1 MGVSKGTSPERKRM
15 IEVEVK
21 LQIDNIE
28 RMMEKLQMQG
38 FVQKSVIFESD
49 TYFTHPHH
57 DFWQSDEAL
66 RLRSCEN
73 IETKEK
79 SAVITYKG
87 AKMDDVSTTRPEYET
102 AVEDVE
108 VLYRIL
114 IAADFLPVMPVKKKR
129 ISFKK
134 EDMTVCLDE
143 VESLGTFMEVEILVE
158 ASEAGAC
165 YDPALERIEQFLQN
179 LGYSMKDT
187 TRRSY
192 LSMLMED

>member
-1 MGVSKGTSPERKRM
+1 
-15 IEVEVK
+15 
-21 LQIDNIE
+21 
-28 RMMEKLQMQG
+28 
-38 FVQKSVIFESD
+38 
-49 TYFTHPHH
+49 
-57 DFWQSDEAL
+57 
-66 RLRSCEN
+66 
-73 IETKEK
+73 
-79 SAVITYKG
+79 
-87 AKMDDVSTTRPEYET
+87 MDDVSTTRPEYET
-102 AVEDVE
+102 AVEDAE

-143 VESLGTFMEVEILVE
+143 VERLGTFMEVEILVE

>member
-1 MGVSKGTSPERKRM
+1 M

-28 RMMEKLQMQG
+28 QMMETLQMQG
-38 FVQKSVIFESD
+38 FVQESVFFESD

-57 DFWQSDEAL
+57 DFWESDEAL

-102 AVEDVE
+102 AVGDAE

-158 ASEAGAC
+158 ASEADPC
-165 YDPALERIEQFLQN
+165 YDPALKRIEQFLQN
-179 LGYSMKDT
+179 LGYSMKHT

>member
-28 RMMEKLQMQG
+28 RMVEKLQMQG

-129 ISFKK
+129 ISFKQ

-143 VESLGTFMEVEILVE
+143 VESLGTFMVVE